1 MDVSVNTV
9 YIGIIL
15 LMRVVQSSFSKRASN
30 LLPESVS
37 GKANYFGLSK
47 LFAALFALA
56 AIFLTGGFTLP
67 DLPTVAIAAL
77 SGVSLAISSI
87 CSTLAIRSGTIVLNS
102 LFGTAGLLVPC
113 IAGIFWFDEPM
124 SWPQWIGMGVLFF
137 SAYLLISSSK
147 EIYSGFSLKTFFLL
161 LGSLLSNG
169 LTMLFQ
175 MLFSRQVPDGN
186 VSVFSFFTFAIP
198 AVLLFASAPLFR
210 SKGQKTER
218 TLPKML
224 IVYALLLSFAVFVIN
239 QLATLASATVPP
251 AVLFALINGGATII
265 AAIVGAAMFKERLTV
280 KSVCGILLGVVSLV
294 AIKAFQ

>member
-1 MDVSVNTV
+1 MNAI

-15 LMRVVQSSFSKRASN
+15 VMRVVQSSFSKRASN

-37 GKANYFGLSK
+37 GKTFYFGVSK
-47 LFAALFALA
+47 LFAAAFALV
-56 AIFLTGGFTLP
+56 AILIGGDFSLP
-67 DLPTVAIAAL
+67 DLPTVSIAAL
-77 SGVSLAISSI
+77 SGISLAISSI
-87 CSTLAIRSGTIVLNS
+87 CSTLAIRTGTIVLNS

-113 IAGIFWFDEPM
+113 IAGIFWFDQPM
-124 SWPQWIGMGVLFF
+124 SWPQWVGIAVLFF
-137 SAYLLISSSK
+137 SAYLLIASSK
-147 EIYSGFSLKTFFLL
+147 EIYSTFSLKTFLLL

-198 AVLLFASAPLFR
+198 AVLLFAAAPLFR
-210 SKGQKTER
+210 QKGQPSEKPLTQM
-218 TLPKML
+218 LPKEL
-224 IVYALLLSFAVFVIN
+224 VIYALLLSFAVFVIN

-265 AAIVGAAMFKERLTV
+265 SAIVGAAMFRERLTF

-294 AIKAFQ
+294 VIKAFE